1 MAGPRFAGRKE
12 ARAARQGRR
21 GGGFCIL
28 PIEVLRD
35 TRLTLRDL
43 RVLIALHAFKDPA
56 GRCWPSRGLLAALT
70 ALPERRITNVTTRLA
85 ALGWLSKE
93 GNGGRSRACRYRL
106 GVPETVAKTVT
117 VSAQE
122 TVTEPVTVLE
132 KTVPKLVTVSEAE
145 TVTDLDETVT
155 DSVTKTVTD
164 LVTGIEQ
171 TMNRP
176 ENKPLSC
183 AARGFANAAGA
194 GCAGAAA
201 EPAAPEY
208 APRAGS
214 LTESSVIG
222 SNRGPQAK
230 DGLLAAFERFWAA
243 YPKKRNKGDAW
254 KAWRALKPSE
264 ELVAA
269 ILAAVERAR
278 SSVQWRKDEGQFIP
292 YPASWLRA
300 RGFEDE
306 EHVDIVPLPHT
317 RGEQGRIASSVA
329 ALQTLFGASDG
340 VVGQGRPDHGPE
352 DGKADLPAGNGLP
365 RRRLRG

>member
-1 MAGPRFAGRKE
+1 MAGPRFS
-12 ARAARQGRR
+12 
-21 GGGFCIL
+21 IL
-28 PIEVLRD
+28 PIEALKD
-35 TRLTLRDL
+35 TRLTPRDL
-43 RVLIALHAFKDPA
+43 RVLIALHAFKDQD

-70 ALPERRITNVTTRLA
+70 GLPERRITNVTTRLA

-106 GVPETVAKTVT
+106 GVPETVTRTVT

-122 TVTEPVTVLE
+122 TV
-132 KTVPKLVTVSEAE
+132 PKSVTVSEFE

-171 TMNRP
+171 TMNIP

-183 AARGFANAAGA
+183 AEPEVSKYRASESGQGGENAA
-194 GCAGAAA
+194 
-201 EPAAPEY
+201 P
-208 APRAGS
+208 S
-214 LTESSVIG
+214 
-222 SNRGPQAK
+222 AK
-230 DGLLAAFERFWAA
+230 ALAVSFERFWAV

-254 KAWRALKPSE
+254 KAWKSLKPSE
-264 ELVAA
+264 KLVTA
-269 ILAAVERAR
+269 IIAAVERAKH
-278 SSVQWRKDEGQFIP
+278 SVQWRKDEGQFIP

-300 RGFEDE
+300 GGWEDE
-306 EHVDIVPLPHT
+306 EHVDVVPLPQT
-317 RGEQGRIASSVA
+317 RGEKGRIASSVA
-329 ALQTLFGASDG
+329 ALQTLFGAN
-340 VVGQGRPDHGPE
+340 

>member
-1 MAGPRFAGRKE
+1 MAGPRSAERATAGPR
-12 ARAARQGRR
+12 
-21 GGGFCIL
+21 FSIV
-28 PIEVLRD
+28 PIEALKD

-43 RVLIALHAFKDPA
+43 RVLIALHAFKDQA

-70 ALPERRITNVTTRLA
+70 GLPERRITNVTTRLA
-85 ALGWLSKE
+85 VLGWLSKE
-93 GNGGRSRACRYRL
+93 GNGGRSRSCRYRL
-106 GVPETVAKTVT
+106 GIPKTVIRTVT

-132 KTVPKLVTVSEAE
+132 ETVPKSVTVSEPE

-164 LVTGIEQ
+164 LVTGMEQ
-171 TMNRP
+171 TMNIP
-176 ENKPLSC
+176 KNKPLSC
-183 AARGFANAAGA
+183 AAQGCANAAAA
-194 GCAGAAA
+194 GCKVAAA
-201 EPAAPEY
+201 DGEGEHQVEQVRRKEP
-208 APRAGS
+208 G
-214 LTESSVIG
+214 
-222 SNRGPQAK
+222 AK
-230 DGLLAAFERFWAA
+230 VLAVSFERFWAI
-243 YPKKRNKGDAW
+243 YPKKRNKGDAM

-269 ILAAVERAR
+269 ILAAVERAKA
-278 SSVQWRKDEGQFIP
+278 SVQWRKDEGQFIP

-352 DGKADLPAGNGLP
+352 DGKADLPAGDGVP

>member
-21 GGGFCIL
+21 GGGFADRIEARAARQGRRGGGFCIL
-28 PIEVLRD
+28 PIEALKD

-70 ALPERRITNVTTRLA
+70 GLPQARISVATSRLV

-93 GNGGRSRACRYRL
+93 GNGGRSRACRYL
-106 GVPETVAKTVT
+106 LSVPETVTESVTVT
-117 VSAQE
+117 D
-122 TVTEPVTVLE
+122 PVTVT
-132 KTVPKLVTVSEAE
+132 KPVTK
-145 TVTDLDETVT
+145 TVT
-155 DSVTKTVTD
+155 DSVTKTVTET
-164 LVTGIEQ
+164 VRGIEQ
-171 TMNRP
+171 TMNIP

-183 AARGFANAAGA
+183 AAQGCANAAGA

-230 DGLLAAFERFWAA
+230 HGLLAAFERFWAI

-269 ILAAVERAR
+269 ILAAVERAKA
-278 SSVQWRKDEGQFIP
+278 SVQWRKDEGQFIP

-317 RGEQGRIASSVA
+317 RGEKGRIAASVA

>member
-1 MAGPRFAGRKE
+1 MAGPRFADRKE
-12 ARAARQGRR
+12 ARAARQGWR

-35 TRLTLRDL
+35 TRLTPRDL
-43 RVLIALHAFKDPA
+43 RVLIALHAFKDQA

-70 ALPERRITNVTTRLA
+70 GLPERRITNVTTRLA

-106 GVPETVAKTVT
+106 GIPKTVTRTVT

-122 TVTEPVTVLE
+122 TVTEPVTVSE
-132 KTVPKLVTVSEAE
+132 ETVPKLVTVSEPE

-171 TMNRP
+171 TMNIP

-183 AARGFANAAGA
+183 A
-194 GCAGAAA
+194 
-201 EPAAPEY
+201 EPEVSEYRASESGQGGKHAAP
-208 APRAGS
+208 S
-214 LTESSVIG
+214 
-222 SNRGPQAK
+222 AK
-230 DGLLAAFERFWAA
+230 ALAASFERFWSV

-254 KAWRALKPSE
+254 KAWRTLKPDE
-264 ELVAA
+264 ELVTV
-269 ILAAVERAR
+269 ILAAVERAKA
-278 SSVQWRKDEGQFIP
+278 SMQWRKDEGQFIP

-306 EHVDIVPLPHT
+306 EHVDVVPLPQT
-317 RGEQGRIASSVA
+317 RGEKGRIASSVA
-329 ALQTLFGASDG
+329 ALQTLFGAN
-340 VVGQGRPDHGPE
+340 

>member
-1 MAGPRFAGRKE
+1 MAGPRFS
-12 ARAARQGRR
+12 
-21 GGGFCIL
+21 IL

-43 RVLIALHAFKDPA
+43 RVLVALHAFKDRA
-56 GRCWPSRGLLAALT
+56 GCCWPSRGRLAELT
-70 ALPERRITNVTTRLA
+70 GLPERRITNVTTRLA

-106 GVPETVAKTVT
+106 GMPETVTGTVT
-117 VSAQE
+117 VSE
-122 TVTEPVTVLE
+122 E
-132 KTVPKLVTVSEAE
+132 TVPKSVTVSASE

-183 AARGFANAAGA
+183 AEPE
-194 GCAGAAA
+194 AAA
-201 EPAAPEY
+201 YKVE
-208 APRAGS
+208 PRAGS
-214 LTESSVIG
+214 LAES
-222 SNRGPQAK
+222 
-230 DGLLAAFERFWAA
+230 FERFWAA

-264 ELVAA
+264 ELVSA

-278 SSVQWRKDEGQFIP
+278 ESVQWRKDEGQFIP

-300 RGFEDE
+300 RGWEDV
-306 EHVDIVPLPHT
+306 EHVDVVPLPQN
-317 RGEQGRIASSVA
+317 RGEKGRIASSVA
-329 ALQTLFGASDG
+329 ALQTLFGAN
-340 VVGQGRPDHGPE
+340 
-352 DGKADLPAGNGLP
+352 DGKADLPAGNGVP
-365 RRRLRG
+365 RRRVRG